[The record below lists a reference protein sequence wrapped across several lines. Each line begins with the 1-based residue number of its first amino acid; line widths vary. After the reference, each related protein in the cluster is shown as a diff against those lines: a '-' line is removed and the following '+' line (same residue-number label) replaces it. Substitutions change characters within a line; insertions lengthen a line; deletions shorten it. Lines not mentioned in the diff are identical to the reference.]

1 MLFSNQFV
9 GPKPE
14 ELQNLNGMQWN
25 CPKES
30 IVEDSDLVI
39 DGMPGQ
45 ANPGDYQML
54 FDGSLK
60 VWKKLTTSPCTLYI
74 KHFREMF
81 GYLIRIMMDMII
93 LKKTQMKSKRC
104 IGLKEITA

>member
-1 MLFSNQFV
+1 
-9 GPKPE
+9 
-14 ELQNLNGMQWN
+14 MQWN

-81 GYLIRIMMDMII
+81 GYLIRTMMDMII
-93 LKKTQMKSKRC
+93 LKKTQMKVIDSESKKQPKNKSLRMR
-104 IGLKEITA
+104 ISSY